1 MRIAPEARFVTLV
14 TREPDVT
21 TAEEIR
27 RAAAEVRDWAAVID
41 LANRHGVAAF
51 ARQSV
56 GRAGVSLPPGVDGA
70 LRDAWVGGVAY
81 VMSLNAELDRV
92 IPAFADRGIPVIV
105 LKGPALAR
113 TIYPAPTL
121 RPYGDVD
128 LTVHD
133 DDQERAAAA
142 LRSTGFYEVPYEPEI
157 ARFAHADHG
166 AEGAFHRTF
175 VKEPQG
181 LLLELHVDPLQLGL
195 RPACEAG
202 RWERAVAM
210 PDLPGALMLG
220 PEDQVVQL
228 AVHAHKHSFGRLIWL
243 KDLDLLLRRGGVL
256 DWGIVRVV
264 AQREGVTASVW
275 YALRVASSLLAF
287 DMPSEARPMR
297 PALPLR
303 MLYEL
308 LWPEER
314 VADLTGRTRWRTVQ
328 FRVADS
334 WRGMLPTLVLMGR
347 RRDRAR
353 AVARAILRR

>member
-1 MRIAPEARFVTLV
+1 MRVALEARFVTLV
-14 TREPDVT
+14 TMESDVT
-21 TAEEIR
+21 TVDEIR
-27 RAAAEVRDWAAVID
+27 RAAAQVRDWAVVVD

-51 ARQSV
+51 VRQSV
-56 GRAGVSLPPGVDGA
+56 GRAGVPLPPGVDGA
-70 LRDAWVGGVAY
+70 LREAWVRGVAH

-92 IPAFADRGIPVIV
+92 TQAFVDRGIPVIV

-142 LRSTGFYEVPYEPEI
+142 LISAGFYEVPYQPEI
-157 ARFAHADHG
+157 ARLAHADHG
-166 AEGAFHRTF
+166 AEEAFHRTF

-181 LLLELHVDPLQLGL
+181 LLVELHVDPLQLGL
-195 RPACEAG
+195 KPACEAG
-202 RWERAVAM
+202 RWERAVPI

-228 AVHAHKHSFGRLIWL
+228 AVHAHKHAFGRLIWL
-243 KDLDLLLRRGGVL
+243 KDLDLLLRRSEPL
-256 DWGIVRVV
+256 DWGLVRGV

-275 YALRVASSLLAF
+275 YAFRVASSLLAF
-287 DMPSEARPMR
+287 DMPAEARRMR

-303 MLYEL
+303 MAYEL

-314 VADLTGRTRWRTVQ
+314 LANLTGRTRWRTVQ

-353 AVARAILRR
+353 ALARAILRH